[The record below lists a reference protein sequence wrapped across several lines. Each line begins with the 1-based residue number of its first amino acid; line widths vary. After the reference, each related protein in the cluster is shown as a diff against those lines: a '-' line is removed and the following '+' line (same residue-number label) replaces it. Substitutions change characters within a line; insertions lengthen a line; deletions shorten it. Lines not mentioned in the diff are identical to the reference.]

1 MTFKSIKIKK
11 LSSQIAEQIR
21 SAILAGEYT
30 PGDKLPS
37 ERDLAEMFCVSRPS
51 VREALNMLASAGLI
65 ASHQGGGTVVLS
77 LLESAD
83 GNPFSELIR
92 IEKERAL
99 DVIEVRKGIESWTA
113 YYAAQ
118 RALPED
124 IRRMEDIITAMQ
136 HKLKGFVSSEDLD
149 AEFHLSVARATH
161 NFVWLHL
168 MQTIYDGMKSF
179 QHMVWRSVNLTGD
192 DHSLLFKHHLGII
205 EAIKARDPDAA
216 RAAMLDHLSFA
227 AQRSSAYVGRIG
239 IDHLQNHRISNN
251 VP

>member
-11 LSSQIAEQIR
+11 ISTQIAEQIR
-21 SAILAGEYT
+21 SAILAGEYI

-37 ERDLAEMFCVSRPS
+37 ERELADIFGVSRPS

-65 ASHQGGGTVVLS
+65 ASHQGGGTTVLS

-83 GNPFSELIR
+83 INPFSELIR
-92 IEKERAL
+92 VEIERAL
-99 DVIEVRKGIESWTA
+99 DLIEVRKGIESWTA
-113 YYAAQ
+113 WYAAH

-136 HKLKGFVSSEDLD
+136 IKPEEPVSSEDLD
-149 AEFHLSVARATH
+149 AEFHISVARATH

-168 MQTIYDGMKSF
+168 MQSIYDGMKSF

-192 DHSLLFKHHLGII
+192 DHSLLFKHHLGIL
-205 EAIKARDPDAA
+205 EAIKARDPAAA
-216 RAAMLDHLSFA
+216 REAMLDHLSFA
-227 AQRSSAYVGRIG
+227 EQRSSAYVGG
-239 IDHLQNHRISNN
+239 SVIDHLQNHRISGNL
-251 VP
+251 P